1 MKKSI
6 DEEIIVNRI
15 GLFLDPYFSA
25 SKINWMIEN
34 VDTVKNEVRK
44 GRAILGILDVW
55 LLYMLTKCKSIYT
68 DISTASRTM
77 LFNINTLKWQ
87 EEIVDFLEYLIIR
100 YLRLFHQ
107 RRILNIA
114 GCLEK

>member
-1 MKKSI
+1 LEKSI
-6 DEEIIVNRI
+6 DEEIIVSGT
-15 GLFLDPYFSA
+15 GLFLDPYFLA
-25 SKINWMIEN
+25 SKINCMFEN
-34 VDTVKNEVRK
+34 VDTVKNELRK
-44 GRAILGILDVW
+44 GIAKLGTVDVRF
-55 LLYMLTKCKSIYT
+55 LYILTKCKSIYT